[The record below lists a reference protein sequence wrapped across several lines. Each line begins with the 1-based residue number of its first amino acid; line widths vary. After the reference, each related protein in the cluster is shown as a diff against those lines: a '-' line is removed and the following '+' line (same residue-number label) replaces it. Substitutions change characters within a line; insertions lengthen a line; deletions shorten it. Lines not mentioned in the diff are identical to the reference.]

1 MTKLKPL
8 WIAGLIIAAGCVWCA
23 CITTDQSLPPTSPT
37 PSPVTTI
44 GKDGKEMVLVPAGE
58 FLMGTSDAQI
68 EDFLQTH
75 PDWKREW
82 LGIEQP
88 QHRVYL
94 DAFYIDKTEV
104 TNAEYKRFV
113 EATGHK
119 PPPHWQ
125 DGQIPAG
132 QENYPVT
139 HIHQPDDA
147 QAYAA
152 WASKRLPTEAEW
164 EKAARGTDGRIYPWG
179 NDWDPEK
186 ANVLGSE
193 WNGPAPVG
201 TYGPAGASPY
211 GALDMAGNVW
221 EWCSDWY
228 AADYYLGSPL
238 RNPQGPSEG
247 RHHVVRGG
255 SWFDPPEY
263 ARCAF
268 RYGLYPRRLF
278 TNQGFRCVQEL

>member
-1 MTKLKPL
+1 MIKRKPL
-8 WIAGLIIAAGCVWCA
+8 GIIGLFVAACCFGTACA
-23 CITTDQSLPPTSPT
+23 ELNQPSLPPLSPT
-37 PSPVTTI
+37 PSPVVAI

-58 FLMGTSDAQI
+58 FLMGSSDL
-68 EDFLQTH
+68 ELEVFLRTH
-75 PDWKREW
+75 PSWKLEW
-82 LGIEQP
+82 LDIEQP
-88 QHRVYL
+88 QHRVTL
-94 DAFYIDKTEV
+94 DDFYIDKTEV

-113 EATGHK
+113 DATGH
-119 PPPHWQ
+119 PPPRHWEN
-125 DGQIPAG
+125 GEIPAG
-132 QENYPVT
+132 QENYPVVNV
-139 HIHQPDDA
+139 HLPDDA

-152 WASKRLPTEAEW
+152 WAGKRVPTEAEW

-186 ANVLGSE
+186 ANVLGSKY
-193 WNGPAPVG
+193 NGPAPVG
-201 TYGPAGASPY
+201 SYPEGASPY

-228 AADYYLGSPL
+228 AADYYVSSPL

-247 RHHVVRGG
+247 DFRVVRGG

-278 TNQGFRCVQEL
+278 PIRGFRCVQDL